1 MKTIFITGISSGIGK
16 ATAVAFLKRGDCVIG
31 TVRDEN
37 SVMDLKSEYPN
48 QLRLIHLNLKE
59 ISSISEIPQILNK
72 LSIQKI
78 DIIINNAGVAIAAPF
93 QFQDF
98 SEVTETITINVL
110 AVMRLTQV
118 LIPFLLKSNDGRIVN
133 ISSVSGENGTPFLAS
148 YCASKHAIEG
158 FSESLRR
165 ELNIYGLKVILI
177 GPGSIKTP
185 IWDKGFEKIKSL
197 YANTIYK
204 NSFDRFIA
212 FAMNEKENALNP
224 EDVVS
229 DILDASFSSHP
240 KIRYAP
246 VPRKLINW
254 ILPRLLPTRYF
265 DYISCRA
272 LGLVRPK
279 IKN

>member
-37 SVMDLKSEYPN
+37 SVIDLINQYPN
-48 QLRLIHLNLKE
+48 QLRLLHLDLKD
-59 ISSISEIPQILNK
+59 ISSISEVPQSLK
-72 LSIQKI
+72 DLSIQKI
-78 DIIINNAGVAIAAPF
+78 DILVNNAGIAIAAPF

-110 AVMRLTQV
+110 AVMKLTQV
-118 LIPFLLKSNDGRIVN
+118 LIPWLMKSDGGRIIN
-133 ISSVSGENGTPFLAS
+133 ISSVSGQNGAPFLAS

-165 ELNIYGLKVILI
+165 ELSIYGIKVILI

-197 YANTIYK
+197 YVNTIYK

-212 FAMNEKENALNP
+212 FAMNEKENALSP

-229 DILDASFSSHP
+229 DVLDASFSLRP

-246 VPRKLINW
+246 EPRKLLNW
-254 ILPRLLPTRYF
+254 ILSSLLPTRCF
-265 DYISCRA
+265 DYISCRTF
-272 LGLVRPK
+272 GL
-279 IKN
+279 IKQK

>member
-16 ATAVAFLKRGDCVIG
+16 AAAVAFLKRGDCVIG

-37 SVMDLKSEYPN
+37 SVMDLKNEYPN
-48 QLRLIHLNLKE
+48 LFRLVNLDLKD
-59 ISSISEIPQILNK
+59 ISAISGIPQVLNK

-78 DIIINNAGVAIAAPF
+78 DILVNNAGVAIAAPF

-98 SEVTETITINVL
+98 SEIMETITINVI

-118 LIPFLLKSNDGRIVN
+118 LIPYLLKSDAGRIIN
-133 ISSVSGENGTPFLAS
+133 LSSVSGKNGTPFLAS

-165 ELNIYGLKVILI
+165 EMSIYGIKVILI

-185 IWDKGFEKIKSL
+185 IWEKGFEKIKSL
-197 YANTIYK
+197 YNNTIYK
-204 NSFDRFIA
+204 NSFQKFIS
-212 FAMNEKENALNP
+212 FAMSEKDNALSP

-229 DILDASFSSHP
+229 DILDASFSLRP

-246 VPRKLINW
+246 VPRKLMNW
-254 ILPRLLPTRYF
+254 TLPRLLPTRYF
-265 DYISCRA
+265 DYITCRA
-272 LGLVRPK
+272 LGLVK
-279 IKN
+279 IKPKN

>member
-37 SVMDLKSEYPN
+37 SVIDLKNEYPN
-48 QLRLIHLNLKE
+48 QLCRIHLNLKE
-59 ISSISEIPQILNK
+59 ISSISDLPQILNQ

-78 DIIINNAGVAIAAPF
+78 DILINNAGVAIAAPF

-118 LIPFLLKSNDGRIVN
+118 LIPLLLKSEDGRIIN
-133 ISSVSGENGTPFLAS
+133 LSSVSGKNGTPFLAS

-165 ELNIYGLKVILI
+165 ELNIYGMKVILI

-197 YANTIYK
+197 YEKTIYK
-204 NSFDRFIA
+204 ESFDRFIA
-212 FAMNEKENALNP
+212 FAMNEKEHALAP

-229 DILDASFSSHP
+229 DILDASFSSRP

-246 VPRKLINW
+246 VPRKLMNW
-254 ILPRLLPTRYF
+254 TLPRLLPTRYF

-272 LGLVRPK
+272 LGLVK
-279 IKN
+279 K

>member
-37 SVMDLKSEYPN
+37 SVIDLKNEYPN

-59 ISSISEIPQILNK
+59 ISSISDLPQILNQ

-78 DIIINNAGVAIAAPF
+78 DILINNAGVAIAAPF

-118 LIPFLLKSNDGRIVN
+118 LIPLLLKSEDGRIIN
-133 ISSVSGENGTPFLAS
+133 LSSVSGKNGTPFLAS

-165 ELNIYGLKVILI
+165 ELNIYGMKVILI

-197 YANTIYK
+197 YEKTIYK
-204 NSFDRFIA
+204 ESFDRFIA
-212 FAMNEKENALNP
+212 FAMNEKENALAP

-229 DILDASFSSHP
+229 DILDASFSSRP

-246 VPRKLINW
+246 VPRKLMNW
-254 ILPRLLPTRYF
+254 TLPRLLPTRYF

-272 LGLVRPK
+272 LGLVK
-279 IKN
+279 K

>member
-1 MKTIFITGISSGIGK
+1 MKTIFITGISSGIGR

-37 SVMDLKSEYPN
+37 SVIDLKNEYPN
-48 QLRLIHLNLKE
+48 QLRLVHLDLKN
-59 ISSISEIPQILNK
+59 ISSISEIHKILNE

-78 DIIINNAGVAIAAPF
+78 DILVNNAGVAIAAPF

-118 LIPFLLKSNDGRIVN
+118 LIPFLLKSDDGRIIN

-165 ELNIYGLKVILI
+165 ELNIYGMKVILI

-197 YANTIYK
+197 YEKTIYK
-204 NSFDRFIA
+204 DSFDRFIA
-212 FAMNEKENALNP
+212 FAMNEKVNALNP

-229 DILDASFSSHP
+229 DILDASFSSRP

-246 VPRKLINW
+246 VPRKLMNW
-254 ILPRLLPTRYF
+254 TLPRLLPTRYF

-272 LGLVRPK
+272 LGLVK
-279 IKN
+279 LNK

>member
-37 SVMDLKSEYPN
+37 SVIDLKNEYPN
-48 QLRLIHLNLKE
+48 QLRLIPLDLKS
-59 ISSISEIPQILNK
+59 ISSISEVSQILKN

-78 DIIINNAGVAIAAPF
+78 DILINNAGVAIAAPF

-98 SEVTETITINVL
+98 SEITETITINVL

-118 LIPFLLKSNDGRIVN
+118 LIPWLIKSEGGRIIN
-133 ISSVSGENGTPFLAS
+133 ISSVSGQNGTPFLAG

-204 NSFDRFIA
+204 NSFDRFID
-212 FAMNEKENALNP
+212 FAMNEKENALSP

-229 DILDASFSSHP
+229 DILDASFSSGP

-246 VPRKLINW
+246 VPRKLMNW
-254 ILPRLLPTRYF
+254 TLPRLLPTRYF

-272 LGLVRPK
+272 LGL
-279 IKN
+279 IKQK

>member
-37 SVMDLKSEYPN
+37 SVIDLKNEYPN
-48 QLRLIHLNLKE
+48 QLCRIHLNLKE
-59 ISSISEIPQILNK
+59 ISSISDLPQILNQ

-78 DIIINNAGVAIAAPF
+78 DILINNAGVAIAAPF

-118 LIPFLLKSNDGRIVN
+118 LIPLLLKSEDGRIIN
-133 ISSVSGENGTPFLAS
+133 LSSVSGKNGTPFLAS

-165 ELNIYGLKVILI
+165 ELNIYGMKVILI

-197 YANTIYK
+197 YEKTIYK
-204 NSFDRFIA
+204 ESFDRFIA
-212 FAMNEKENALNP
+212 FAMNEKENALAP

-229 DILDASFSSHP
+229 DILDASFSSRP

-246 VPRKLINW
+246 VPRKLMNW
-254 ILPRLLPTRYF
+254 TLPRLLPTRYF

-272 LGLVRPK
+272 LGLVK
-279 IKN
+279 K